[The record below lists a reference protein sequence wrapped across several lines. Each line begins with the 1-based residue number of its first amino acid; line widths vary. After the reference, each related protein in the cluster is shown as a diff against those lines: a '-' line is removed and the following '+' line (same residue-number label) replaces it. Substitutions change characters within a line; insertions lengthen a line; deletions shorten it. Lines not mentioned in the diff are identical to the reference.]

1 MEGQESAAVTGS
13 RAAWRSRRRISVV
26 RTVSFVLLVVVLA
39 QYAVGMVVNL
49 FVTIPAHHP
58 GAKPSD
64 YFSGSASS
72 VAWAI
77 AHGSVSLAVHAAL
90 GLALVVA
97 AIIAAVLAG
106 YVGRR
111 GVTAAA
117 WLGAACVLGAG
128 FNGASFLDFNQ
139 DVSSLIMA
147 LLAAVAIACYAVIL
161 YAISA
166 AAGS

>member
-111 GVTAAA
+111 G
-117 WLGAACVLGAG
+117 AACVLGAG